1 MADGE
6 YTDPDEL
13 AVGEH
18 AALQASVQE
27 IHMVLHEF
35 VNRAIRLP
43 RAIYAAVL
51 SLQPRHERLPVRL
64 DNFQGTEV
72 QELLD
77 EDDHASPQ
85 RPDPPLPYLQ
95 PPGRGLMTPYNGSV
109 VGLPGRRQL

>member
-35 VNRAIRLP
+35 VHRPIWLP
-43 RAIYAAVL
+43 RAVYAAVL
-51 SLQPRHERLPVRL
+51 SFKSGHERLPVRL
-64 DNFQGTEV
+64 DDLQGAKV
-72 QELLD
+72 QQLLD